1 MVPGGPTDY
10 GVIGVLDRLPVME
23 RFSPYTART
32 ACALC
37 GSRDG
42 TLIETRDRHGD
53 PLAVT
58 CCRGC
63 GLAYVDPI
71 PSAAELARFYTER
84 YRKEYKQATAPRL
97 KHVYRAGKVALG
109 RARVVGLLATP
120 PARVLDCGAG
130 GGEFSYLLSSRGYRL
145 TGIEPNDGYRE
156 YAKAEYGVDLRAGT
170 LDAARFEP
178 GEFDLITLFHVL
190 EHLPDPGAGLARLA
204 GWLKPGGHLYVEVP
218 NAVTRVASPSNLYH
232 RAHLYYFAP
241 EPLAALAARAGL
253 RAILLDGAPTL
264 ANLTAVFVKEAAA
277 PVGAFASA
285 HDAVVAANR
294 ARTLARYLTS
304 GHTLASVAPR
314 LWNRMQEG
322 RIERAGGNGRAALDR
337 LFATEAPR
345 LGA

>member
-1 MVPGGPTDY
+1 
-10 GVIGVLDRLPVME
+10 
-23 RFSPYTART
+23 
-32 ACALC
+32 
-37 GSRDG
+37 
-42 TLIETRDRHGD
+42 
-53 PLAVT
+53 
-58 CCRGC
+58 
-63 GLAYVDPI
+63 
-71 PSAAELARFYTER
+71 
-84 YRKEYKQATAPRL
+84 
-97 KHVYRAGKVALG
+97 
-109 RARVVGLLATP
+109 
-120 PARVLDCGAG
+120 
-130 GGEFSYLLSSRGYRL
+130 
-145 TGIEPNDGYRE
+145 
-156 YAKAEYGVDLRAGT
+156 
-170 LDAARFEP
+170 
-178 GEFDLITLFHVL
+178 
-190 EHLPDPGAGLARLA
+190 
-204 GWLKPGGHLYVEVP
+204 
-218 NAVTRVASPSNLYH
+218 SNLYH

>member
-1 MVPGGPTDY
+1 
-10 GVIGVLDRLPVME
+10 
-23 RFSPYTART
+23 
-32 ACALC
+32 
-37 GSRDG
+37 
-42 TLIETRDRHGD
+42 
-53 PLAVT
+53 
-58 CCRGC
+58 
-63 GLAYVDPI
+63 
-71 PSAAELARFYTER
+71 
-84 YRKEYKQATAPRL
+84 
-97 KHVYRAGKVALG
+97 
-109 RARVVGLLATP
+109 
-120 PARVLDCGAG
+120 
-130 GGEFSYLLSSRGYRL
+130 
-145 TGIEPNDGYRE
+145 
-156 YAKAEYGVDLRAGT
+156 